1 MAQIS
6 FQGRIIG
13 QPELKFSQAGKPLLR
28 FRTVENSHRQIDG
41 EWKDVGAAWRDVTVF
56 GKQAEHLAEHLAD
69 KQIVAISGRLDAREW
84 EKQDGTKQTSF
95 EVLADVVGI
104 VPARQQAPT
113 QPPTPSPHLTR
124 GAHKTAASQRKHPSD
139 ESHTSH
145 LRGVRP
151 RYPILTHAT
160 HTAKAGVPA
169 PTKVQRTE
177 KCLTSKAH

>member
-13 QPELKFSQAGKPLLR
+13 QPELKYSQAGKPLLR
-28 FRTVENSHRQIDG
+28 FRTVENSRRQIDG

-56 GKQAEHLAEHLAD
+56 GKQAEHLAHHLAD

-104 VPARQQAPT
+104 VPARQQAPAQSGGFP
-113 QPPTPSPHLTR
+113 QPSQSP
-124 GAHKTAASQRKHPSD
+124 
-139 ESHTSH
+139 
-145 LRGVRP
+145 
-151 RYPILTHAT
+151 THASDPWGSQGGFPT
-160 HTAKAGVPA
+160 EA
-169 PTKVQRTE
+169 PF
-177 KCLTSKAH
+177 